1 MPVIKLISLIILA
14 LSFDATAFFLTPP
27 SKGAQ
32 NINIHPGLRVVA
44 DSDIEEKRD
53 KSNKG
58 GDNDSDWIPSKNGG
72 FIPNIKGRIR
82 RRPQILQ
89 VFDIQKYKEEVVDVR
104 DRLVVV
110 RFFAPWCRA
119 CRAVQGRF
127 NQLSLEFP
135 SVKFVEVPLTKENAY
150 LHDGLG
156 VPSLPFAHIYE
167 PCVGLVEEKKISKV
181 HFREFKTCLQTY
193 VDGQCPVNYDESAE
207 KNRLT
212 IER

>member
-14 LSFDATAFFLTPP
+14 LSLGATAFFLTPP

-32 NINIHPGLRVVA
+32 NINIHPCLRVVA

-58 GDNDSDWIPSKNGG
+58 DHNDSDWIPSKNGG

-110 RFFAPWCRA
+110 RCK
-119 CRAVQGRF
+119 C
-127 NQLSLEFP
+127 
-135 SVKFVEVPLTKENAY
+135 TEN
-150 LHDGLG
+150 
-156 VPSLPFAHIYE
+156 I
-167 PCVGLVEEKKISKV
+167 
-181 HFREFKTCLQTY
+181 Q
-193 VDGQCPVNYDESAE
+193 
-207 KNRLT
+207 
-212 IER
+212 